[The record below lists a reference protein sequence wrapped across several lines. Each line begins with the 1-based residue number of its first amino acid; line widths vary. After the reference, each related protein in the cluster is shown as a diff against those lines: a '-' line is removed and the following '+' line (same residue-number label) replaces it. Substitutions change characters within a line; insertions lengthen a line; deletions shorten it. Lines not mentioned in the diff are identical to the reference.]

1 MLQLMNKNIT
11 NNSPNPNDKNVQY
24 FNLESKS
31 AQRRQCLEKR
41 PSMKLIFITVALAL
55 SSPSWAD
62 FTGNVVGV
70 ADGDTITVL
79 DAQKVQHKVRLAEI
93 DAPEKAQAFG
103 NKSKQALSV
112 LVFGKQ
118 VSIVEQGQDKY
129 KRTIGRIYQDD
140 VDVSA
145 EQVKMG
151 MAWVYRKYSKDKT
164 LLPLEDEAKSQRRG
178 LWADSRP
185 TPPWEWRHSK
195 H

>member
-1 MLQLMNKNIT
+1 
-11 NNSPNPNDKNVQY
+11 
-24 FNLESKS
+24 
-31 AQRRQCLEKR
+31 
-41 PSMKLIFITVALAL
+41 MKLLLTTLALAL
-55 SSPSWAD
+55 SFPAWAD

-79 DAQKVQHKVRLAEI
+79 DAQKIQHKVRLAEI

-103 NKSKQALSV
+103 SKSKQALSV

-118 VSIVEQGQDKY
+118 VSVVEQGQDKY
-129 KRTIGRIYQDD
+129 KRTIGRIYLGDAD
-140 VDVSA
+140 VNA
-145 EQVKMG
+145 EQVKQG

-164 LLPLEDEAKSQRRG
+164 LLPFEAEAKAQRLG
-178 LWADSRP
+178 LWADTNP